1 MPVMTIAVLGGVCT
15 GVVATASYIIYRL
28 RQFRM
33 QSSSPYSS
41 IYESNY
47 FLMSNCSSQDYIK

>member
-1 MPVMTIAVLGGVCT
+1 MTIAVLGGVCT

>member
-1 MPVMTIAVLGGVCT
+1 MTITVLGGVCT

-33 QSSSPYSS
+33 QSASPYGS

-47 FLMSNCSSQDYIK
+47 FLISNYSN